1 MAAANDDRAL
11 FYAVNRTLEIPTAN
25 DITDFKKGYSVVKFT
40 GIKSDGSAV
49 TNTGFADTDFFFFR
63 VAESYLAYAEATA
76 RLNGG
81 NATAQGIAYLN
92 QLRQRAH
99 AAARTSFSLND
110 ILDERSREFY
120 FEAQRRTD
128 LIRYGY
134 YGGNNSYN
142 WTWKG
147 GAANGRSFDSYRNLF
162 PLPSSDLSVNKN
174 LKQNPGY

>member
-1 MAAANDDRAL
+1 MA
-11 FYAVNRTLEIPTAN
+11 
-25 DITDFKKGYSVVKFT
+25 
-40 GIKSDGSAV
+40 SAV

-92 QLRQRAH
+92 QLRQ
-99 AAARTSFSLND
+99 TCTCCCTSSFSLTISWTSVAANF
-110 ILDERSREFY
+110 ISKHN
-120 FEAQRRTD
+120 ARTD